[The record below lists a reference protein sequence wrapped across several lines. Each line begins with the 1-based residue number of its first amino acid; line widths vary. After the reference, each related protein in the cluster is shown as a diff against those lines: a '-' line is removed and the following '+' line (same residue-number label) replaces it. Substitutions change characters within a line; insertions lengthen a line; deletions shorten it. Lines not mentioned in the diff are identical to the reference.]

1 MASKDRKR
9 PNIIFMLSD
18 DQGAWAMGYAGNKH
32 IITPNFNRLSAEG
45 MTFSNSFCA
54 SPVCSPARATILTG
68 KTPSQHGVQD
78 WIRLGHYGE
87 HAIDYLKGFI
97 TYPEI
102 LKENGYECA
111 LSGKWHLG
119 DVYAVKNRFPDHTY
133 VHLKGAGHYYNAPMV
148 KNDELI
154 YESKYVTDCIADD
167 SIDYLNETVKTE
179 NPFYLSVHFTAPH
192 NPWVDGEHPKEIL
205 DLYEDCDFDD
215 IPQGVIRPNAVYR
228 YNRED
233 AKACLKGY
241 YSAIT
246 AMDRAVGRIVAEVE
260 RLGMRDNT
268 IIIFTSDNGFNCG
281 HHGIWGKGN
290 ATMDLNMYE
299 TSIKVPLIISWPS
312 VIKPGSKSEAMVS
325 QYDYFP
331 TLMELTGLE
340 NPYKEGETAGKSFAP
355 ILRGEEM
362 EEHHA
367 LVVYDEYGPVRM
379 SRTKEWKYIH
389 RYETGK
395 HELYN
400 LLKDPGE
407 DNNLYGMPDT
417 EPVVEEMRNILFEF
431 YKKYSDPINDGA
443 VQPVRGNGQINAI
456 KLLKEGELAFDQ
468 NRKSTTDPK
477 GDPSVEAGSVKKN

>member
-9 PNIIFMLSD
+9 PNIVFMLSD

-32 IITPNFNRLSAEG
+32 IITPNFNRLAAEG
-45 MTFSNSFCA
+45 MAFSNSFCA

-102 LKENGYECA
+102 LRENGYECA

-192 NPWVDGEHPKEIL
+192 NPRVDGEHPKEIL

-431 YKKYSDPINDGA
+431 YKKYSDPTNDGA